1 MQHVGNPTMKVNKGI
16 SVIKKLRYILPRKS
30 LVTIYKVFF
39 RPLIDYGYIIY
50 DQSQNE
56 CFCEKLESVQYK
68 ARLAITGAIQG
79 TSLEK
84 THQELGLQ

>member
-1 MQHVGNPTMKVNKGI
+1 MQHVDNPTMKDNKGI

-39 RPLIDYGYIIY
+39 RPLIDYGHIIY

-56 CFCEKLESVQYK
+56 SFCGKLESVQYK
-68 ARLAITGAIQG
+68 TGLAITGAFQG
-79 TSLEK
+79 TSREK
-84 THQELGLQ
+84 IHQELGLQ